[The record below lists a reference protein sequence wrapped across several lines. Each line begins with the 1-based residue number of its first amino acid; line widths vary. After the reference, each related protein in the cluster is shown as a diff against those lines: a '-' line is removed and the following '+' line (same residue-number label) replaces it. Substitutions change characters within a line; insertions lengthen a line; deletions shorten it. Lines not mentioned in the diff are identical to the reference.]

1 LYFSFA
7 VERTAKEKFSA
18 YANTESIN
26 EVLLCASIK
35 IPKDADFCFPASQR
49 KAKNKNVLC
58 VLGVFAVNMS
68 INCPPFRGIIKP
80 PLLGVVFDFSSC
92 QIKIEHS
99 PPQRFLFKEDSIP
112 QIFNLQS

>member
-68 INCPPFRGIIKP
+68 INRPPFRGGI
-80 PLLGVVFDFSSC
+80 
-92 QIKIEHS
+92 
-99 PPQRFLFKEDSIP
+99 
-112 QIFNLQS
+112 